1 MTNNRND
8 PLSGWRSPPAP
19 PHLKRQAMAAALD
32 SSREPIKR
40 RIEDR
45 LWESSAIRYGW
56 LAAASLLLVLNLAVG
71 VLDPATVH
79 ATNVGT
85 EVHPAT
91 EVDVGMPIPEPAR
104 GRWTLAEAQQVVR
117 QILTDPCLDP
127 LTQGD
132 CT

>member
-1 MTNNRND
+1 
-8 PLSGWRSPPAP
+8 
-19 PHLKRQAMAAALD
+19 MAAASD

-45 LWESSAIRYGW
+45 VWESSAIRYGW

-71 VLDPATVH
+71 VSDRPVVQASNHGIETH
-79 ATNVGT
+79 QKYD
-85 EVHPAT
+85 
-91 EVDVGMPIPEPAR
+91 VDIGIPIPEPAR
-104 GRWTLAEAQQVVR
+104 GTWTLADAQQVVR